1 MLNTG
6 RTHVK
11 TGLLGRLSM
20 FESLD
25 EQLKLDAHKS
35 TSSTERI
42 IRWVLGIGIALIVF
56 GALYWG
62 VQMMQGG

>member
-1 MLNTG
+1 
-6 RTHVK
+6 
-11 TGLLGRLSM
+11 M

-35 TSSTERI
+35 MSNGERI

-62 VQMMQGG
+62 VHAMQGG

>member
-1 MLNTG
+1 
-6 RTHVK
+6 
-11 TGLLGRLSM
+11 M

-35 TSSTERI
+35 TTSTERT
-42 IRWVLGIGIALIVF
+42 IRWVLGLAIALIVF

-62 VQMMQGG
+62 VHMMSGS

>member
-1 MLNTG
+1 
-6 RTHVK
+6 
-11 TGLLGRLSM
+11 M

-35 TSSTERI
+35 MSSSERI
-42 IRWVLGIGIALIVF
+42 IRWVLGIGIAVIVF

-62 VQMMQGG
+62 VRMMQG

>member
-1 MLNTG
+1 
-6 RTHVK
+6 
-11 TGLLGRLSM
+11 M

-25 EQLKLDAHKS
+25 EQLKVDALKS
-35 TSSTERI
+35 TSSTERM

-62 VQMMQGG
+62 VHMMSAN

>member
-1 MLNTG
+1 
-6 RTHVK
+6 
-11 TGLLGRLSM
+11 M

-35 TSSTERI
+35 MSNTERTL
-42 IRWVLGIGIALIVF
+42 RWVLGLAIALIVF
-56 GALYWG
+56 GILYWG